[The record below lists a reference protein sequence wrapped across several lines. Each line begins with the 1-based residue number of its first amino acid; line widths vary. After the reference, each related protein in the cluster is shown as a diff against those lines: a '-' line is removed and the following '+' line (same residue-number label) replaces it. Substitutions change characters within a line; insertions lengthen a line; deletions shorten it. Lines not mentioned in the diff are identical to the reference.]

1 MTGKREKTA
10 ALSKGRQQ
18 GGLQKAA
25 LYFWKHKYLY
35 LMLLPAILY
44 YIIFC
49 YVPMYGVTI
58 AFKDFNPMLGI
69 WKSPW
74 AGTEMFQK
82 LFGMEKFYSVFWN
95 TIRISLIR
103 LIFGFPFPIIIAL
116 LLNELR
122 LGKVKRV
129 IQTAI
134 YIPNFISWVVLGG
147 ILTSLLSMDSGIV
160 NGVIKALGFA
170 PIGFLTDEKYF
181 VGTMVVS
188 MIWKTFGWNTII
200 YLAAI
205 TGIDPQLYEAAT
217 VDGANRWQKLLHIT
231 LPCIRSIIIV
241 VLITRIGGLMQAGF
255 EQIFVLYHP
264 GVYGTADI
272 IDTYVYRMGLQ
283 EGKFELATAVG
294 LFKSVINFALV
305 VIANKTARMAGEEKP
320 KKIKVSVGSRIFDTV
335 NLIFLILLGLTTF
348 YPFWDCLVV
357 SFSSL
362 KSYLATNIHLWPD
375 EWSFEGYAYML
386 KSFDLWRSYAN
397 SIFITV
403 VGTLIN
409 MLITTMA
416 AYVLSKK
423 DLKGQRFFMFLAV
436 FTMMFTGGI
445 IPTYIVVKDLH
456 LMNSLWAM
464 ILPSAVNT
472 YNLIILRN
480 FFLELPMELEEAA
493 LLDGCTEIG
502 VLFRIMLPISKPA
515 LTTVTL
521 FYAVDHWNDFFSA
534 IMYINKKEAWPLQLF
549 LRSMLFQNDAAY
561 SSGGE
566 SLFLLG
572 QPMKM
577 AAVMLAIIPIM
588 CAYPFFQKYFT
599 AGMTAGAVKG

>member
-10 ALSKGRQQ
+10 ALSKSRQQ

-122 LGKVKRV
+122 IGKVKRV

-188 MIWKTFGWNTII
+188 MIWKRSAGTRLSIWRRS
-200 YLAAI
+200 
-205 TGIDPQLYEAAT
+205 PES
-217 VDGANRWQKLLHIT
+217 
-231 LPCIRSIIIV
+231 IRSC
-241 VLITRIGGLMQAGF
+241 TRRRPWTGRTGGRSCY
-255 EQIFVLYHP
+255 ISHC
-264 GVYGTADI
+264 
-272 IDTYVYRMGLQ
+272 R
-283 EGKFELATAVG
+283 
-294 LFKSVINFALV
+294 
-305 VIANKTARMAGEEKP
+305 
-320 KKIKVSVGSRIFDTV
+320 VSV
-335 NLIFLILLGLTTF
+335 LLL
-348 YPFWDCLVV
+348 
-357 SFSSL
+357 SL
-362 KSYLATNIHLWPD
+362 
-375 EWSFEGYAYML
+375 
-386 KSFDLWRSYAN
+386 
-397 SIFITV
+397 
-403 VGTLIN
+403 
-409 MLITTMA
+409 
-416 AYVLSKK
+416 
-423 DLKGQRFFMFLAV
+423 
-436 FTMMFTGGI
+436 
-445 IPTYIVVKDLH
+445 
-456 LMNSLWAM
+456 
-464 ILPSAVNT
+464 
-472 YNLIILRN
+472 
-480 FFLELPMELEEAA
+480 
-493 LLDGCTEIG
+493 C
-502 VLFRIMLPISKPA
+502 
-515 LTTVTL
+515 
-521 FYAVDHWNDFFSA
+521 
-534 IMYINKKEAWPLQLF
+534 
-549 LRSMLFQNDAAY
+549 
-561 SSGGE
+561 
-566 SLFLLG
+566 
-572 QPMKM
+572 
-577 AAVMLAIIPIM
+577 
-588 CAYPFFQKYFT
+588 
-599 AGMTAGAVKG
+599 

>member
-305 VIANKTARMAGEEKP
+305 VIANKTARMAGEE
-320 KKIKVSVGSRIFDTV
+320 
-335 NLIFLILLGLTTF
+335 
-348 YPFWDCLVV
+348 
-357 SFSSL
+357 
-362 KSYLATNIHLWPD
+362 
-375 EWSFEGYAYML
+375 
-386 KSFDLWRSYAN
+386 
-397 SIFITV
+397 
-403 VGTLIN
+403 
-409 MLITTMA
+409 
-416 AYVLSKK
+416 
-423 DLKGQRFFMFLAV
+423 
-436 FTMMFTGGI
+436 GI
-445 IPTYIVVKDLH
+445 Y
-456 LMNSLWAM
+456 
-464 ILPSAVNT
+464 
-472 YNLIILRN
+472 
-480 FFLELPMELEEAA
+480 
-493 LLDGCTEIG
+493 
-502 VLFRIMLPISKPA
+502 
-515 LTTVTL
+515 
-521 FYAVDHWNDFFSA
+521 
-534 IMYINKKEAWPLQLF
+534 
-549 LRSMLFQNDAAY
+549 
-561 SSGGE
+561 
-566 SLFLLG
+566 
-572 QPMKM
+572 
-577 AAVMLAIIPIM
+577 
-588 CAYPFFQKYFT
+588 
-599 AGMTAGAVKG
+599 

>member
-74 AGTEMFQK
+74 ARTEMFQK

-95 TIRISLIR
+95 TIWISLIR

-305 VIANKTARMAGEEKP
+305 VIANKTARMAGEE
-320 KKIKVSVGSRIFDTV
+320 
-335 NLIFLILLGLTTF
+335 
-348 YPFWDCLVV
+348 
-357 SFSSL
+357 
-362 KSYLATNIHLWPD
+362 
-375 EWSFEGYAYML
+375 
-386 KSFDLWRSYAN
+386 
-397 SIFITV
+397 
-403 VGTLIN
+403 
-409 MLITTMA
+409 
-416 AYVLSKK
+416 
-423 DLKGQRFFMFLAV
+423 
-436 FTMMFTGGI
+436 GI
-445 IPTYIVVKDLH
+445 Y
-456 LMNSLWAM
+456 
-464 ILPSAVNT
+464 
-472 YNLIILRN
+472 
-480 FFLELPMELEEAA
+480 
-493 LLDGCTEIG
+493 
-502 VLFRIMLPISKPA
+502 
-515 LTTVTL
+515 
-521 FYAVDHWNDFFSA
+521 
-534 IMYINKKEAWPLQLF
+534 
-549 LRSMLFQNDAAY
+549 
-561 SSGGE
+561 
-566 SLFLLG
+566 
-572 QPMKM
+572 
-577 AAVMLAIIPIM
+577 
-588 CAYPFFQKYFT
+588 
-599 AGMTAGAVKG
+599 